1 MSIQWRR
8 WVSHRHSLGALIQI
22 SWPLGDPVE
31 HWQLNFQITVF
42 IRLKGVYSSTGC
54 LAPCQGGP
62 TAVRTEQRRLLV
74 RTVTMNKY
82 DYQHGIAS
90 YVNKQ
95 QKTKRDM
102 TEEETTRHQ
111 NEMDFV
117 ASEECT
123 TWMRAT

>member
-1 MSIQWRR
+1 
-8 WVSHRHSLGALIQI
+8 
-22 SWPLGDPVE
+22 
-31 HWQLNFQITVF
+31 
-42 IRLKGVYSSTGC
+42 
-54 LAPCQGGP
+54 
-62 TAVRTEQRRLLV
+62 
-74 RTVTMNKY
+74 MNKY
-82 DYQHGIAS
+82 DYQHGVAN

-95 QKTKRDM
+95 QKTERDM